1 MAKKKTAIKAKPKKV
16 TGVPKKTD
24 VVSVEQ
30 ETLKRVEK
38 TISTLEH
45 FLTKWDA
52 SKIKPDAMY
61 PHVVK
66 IRRFCHALESWQK
79 NAATSK
85 NVDDETRTQRLRD
98 FVFICKMYS

>member
-16 TGVPKKTD
+16 VSIPKKTD
-24 VVSVEQ
+24 VTSVEQ
-30 ETLKRVEK
+30 ETIRRVEK
-38 TISTLEH
+38 TISTLEY

-52 SKIKPDAMY
+52 SKTKPDAMY
-61 PHVVK
+61 PHVVR

-79 NAATSK
+79 NVTETK
-85 NVDDETRTQRLRD
+85 NVDDETRTRRLRD